1 MGDCVVVDH
10 FTFDGRESSFV
21 IVGIGLSARVIGSSG
36 SGGRELQRILL
47 FLFQFSSVL
56 FQFCFSSV
64 SVGVLGCDS
73 IPPGGGT

>member
-36 SGGRELQRILL
+36 SGGRELQ
-47 FLFQFSSVL
+47 FVTHFAFQFS
-56 FQFCFSSV
+56 QSV
-64 SVGVLGCDS
+64 SVGVLGCS
-73 IPPGGGT
+73 RSPLPGGGTVISSLVG